1 MQMVFSE
8 NIVNELTAVFTI
20 QQSVLQTRIKMKDV
34 TNFMFIAQD
43 VEFLRLIILFKK
55 RVEQQN
61 HRTWWQWSV
70 FRLSMITEHLG
81 YQPWGN
87 ALLDDYELT
96 IKLMLKELSIAY
108 IDEAFMAQKH

>member
-8 NIVNELTAVFTI
+8 NIVNELTAVFTDTT
-20 QQSVLQTRIKMKDV
+20 VCAAQTRIKMKDV

-70 FRLSMITEHLG
+70 FSVINDYRTLRLSALG
-81 YQPWGN
+81 KCFVG
-87 ALLDDYELT
+87 
-96 IKLMLKELSIAY
+96 
-108 IDEAFMAQKH
+108 